1 MNELKTYFKDVGRHP
16 VLKRPVLM
24 ELFKEFT
31 EAENSALRQKLK
43 QKIMLANLRLVVAE
57 AKKWRRPHVT
67 LDDIIQEGN
76 IGLMRAIEKFDYT
89 RGFAFSTYARWWIQQ
104 AMRRYVSSTTR
115 VVRLPAHILAAMSKA
130 HTICNNVSSMSQAG
144 PSIEELGEKLGM
156 SHNLA
161 RATMAATK
169 GTVSL
174 NGDIDYR
181 SEGNAREV
189 LQDRLPS
196 TVPTPVEHIL
206 DGEMR
211 DIIRGVISKLSS
223 KEEKILRL
231 RFGITDDPGDHT
243 KHPIT
248 YGELEALKKRA
259 KQENK

>member
-1 MNELKTYFKDVGRHP
+1 
-16 VLKRPVLM
+16 
-24 ELFKEFT
+24 
-31 EAENSALRQKLK
+31 
-43 QKIMLANLRLVVAE
+43 
-57 AKKWRRPHVT
+57 
-67 LDDIIQEGN
+67 
-76 IGLMRAIEKFDYT
+76 
-89 RGFAFSTYARWWIQQ
+89 
-104 AMRRYVSSTTR
+104 
-115 VVRLPAHILAAMSKA
+115 
-130 HTICNNVSSMSQAG
+130 MSQAG

>member
-1 MNELKTYFKDVGRHP
+1 MNELKTYFKDVGKYP
-16 VLKRPVLM
+16 VLKRPALM
-24 ELFKEFT
+24 ELFKELNET
-31 EAENSALRQKLK
+31 DSSAAKLRLK
-43 QKIMLANLRLVVAE
+43 QKIMLSNLRLVVAE
-57 AKKWRRPHVT
+57 AKKWKRPHVA

-130 HTICNNVSSMSQAG
+130 HTICNDTASMSQAG

-174 NGDIDYR
+174 NSDIDYR
-181 SEGNAREV
+181 SEGNVRDV

-196 TVPTPVEHIL
+196 SVPTPDEFML

-211 DIIRGVISKLSS
+211 EIIRGVISKLSD

-231 RFGITDDPGDHT
+231 RFGITDDPKDHT

-248 YGELEALKKRA
+248 YSELEELKKRSE
-259 KQENK
+259 QENK

>member
-144 PSIEELGEKLGM
+144 PSIEELGEKLLTDG
-156 SHNLA
+156 
-161 RATMAATK
+161 
-169 GTVSL
+169 
-174 NGDIDYR
+174 
-181 SEGNAREV
+181 RE
-189 LQDRLPS
+189 R
-196 TVPTPVEHIL
+196 
-206 DGEMR
+206 
-211 DIIRGVISKLSS
+211 
-223 KEEKILRL
+223 
-231 RFGITDDPGDHT
+231 GDHRCR
-243 KHPIT
+243 
-248 YGELEALKKRA
+248 GNE
-259 KQENK
+259 